1 MIDRRFGLLGD
12 PVAHSLS
19 PRMYRAAF
27 AHLQIPA
34 SYEAHRVPRGDDE
47 GVRRTMRNLAA
58 VGGGNVTVPH
68 KEVAARWLDARTT
81 EVEHTGA
88 CNCFWL
94 DEQGRLAGDN
104 TDVTGFLAAAADLE
118 GLQLDGGAVLLI
130 GAGGAARA
138 VAAACA
144 SAGVRRMDVWNR
156 SAGRAESLVSELGLS
171 GIASVIREPEFSS
184 ETYDLVV
191 NATSLGLERT
201 DPLPLAMEAGRFRYA
216 FDLVYGPGGTEWTRH
231 ASAAGIVSIDGLS
244 MLLNQAV
251 LSLERW
257 FGELPDR
264 EGVVRAM
271 WKEAG
276 GPVTS

>member
-1 MIDRRFGLLGD
+1 
-12 PVAHSLS
+12 
-19 PRMYRAAF
+19 MYRAAF

-118 GLQLDGGAVLLI
+118 GLQLDGGWCSP
-130 GAGGAARA
+130 GGRR
-138 VAAACA
+138 
-144 SAGVRRMDVWNR
+144 GVRFG
-156 SAGRAESLVSELGLS
+156 GRPSNGRL
-171 GIASVIREPEFSS
+171 EP
-184 ETYDLVV
+184 V
-191 NATSLGLERT
+191 
-201 DPLPLAMEAGRFRYA
+201 GRPR
-216 FDLVYGPGGTEWTRH
+216 
-231 ASAAGIVSIDGLS
+231 
-244 MLLNQAV
+244 
-251 LSLERW
+251 
-257 FGELPDR
+257 
-264 EGVVRAM
+264 
-271 WKEAG
+271 
-276 GPVTS
+276 